1 MKDVYI
7 KPQSECVEVEPTL
20 LAASFTVDNEAE
32 DDVVAGARK
41 RDPRQWGDFWD
52 E

>member
-7 KPQSECVEVEPTL
+7 RPQSECVEVEPTL

-32 DDVVAGARK
+32 DDVVAGVHKK
-41 RDPRQWGDFWD
+41 RSHKWGDLWN